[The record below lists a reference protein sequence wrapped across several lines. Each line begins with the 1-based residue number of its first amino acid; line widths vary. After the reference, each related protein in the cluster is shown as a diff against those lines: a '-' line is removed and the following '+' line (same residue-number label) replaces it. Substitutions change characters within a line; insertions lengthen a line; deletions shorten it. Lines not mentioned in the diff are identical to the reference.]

1 MERDSQ
7 LVVDRGVRHHWRL
20 GLCRLALLLVVCV
33 CGGVAAEEWQWADAE
48 NNGRNGVLPAVGLPD
63 HVGEEN
69 LIWKVP
75 IRARWHFCQPTA
87 SAGKVFLGMSPSGI
101 EDEALKAACTG
112 KAAALVCLDL
122 RTGERLWEF
131 ATPNALG
138 TAYGVCSPPVVD
150 GDRLYMRAG
159 TDALCLD
166 VNGQADGNDG
176 PFLDELDYFVKLH
189 WQGHVQGEPL
199 SELRAGYGDI
209 IWVYHMRDLGVKTHD
224 AGAGTPVLD
233 DDLLWVPTSHARGV
247 APTPAWTKIEDD
259 GKWQYQPV
267 PNLVGLDKRTGRLVA
282 KDDLAI
288 PRIFHSQWSSP
299 SLGEVNGRKLIF
311 YGDGYGFLHAFARP
325 NPEAGEE
332 MQILEEV
339 WRLDCN
345 PPEYRCD
352 ENGEEIPYPRHETPK
367 KYEVLG
373 LGIGPCEIIG
383 AAPVFWEDRVY
394 VAIGRDRA
402 YNPREGRR
410 VLGGGHLLCIDPTGS
425 GDITETGTVW
435 STKDVGR
442 TQSTVSIVDGL
453 LYLADLY
460 GHLHCFDAETGER
473 YWRHDLESM
482 VKERTQIV
490 ADGKIYVAD
499 DANQLWVLKAGKE
512 LEVLSTSERLDGEP
526 TSVTAVDGMLL
537 IGTPRSIAGYG
548 LSAAAPTATPDE
560 RRP

>member
-1 MERDSQ
+1 MKSDSG
-7 LVVDRGVRHHWRL
+7 LAADRGVRHQWRL

-33 CGGVAAEEWQWADAE
+33 CRGVAAEEWQWADAE
-48 NNGRNGVLPAVGLPD
+48 NNGRNAVLPATDLPD
-63 HVGEEN
+63 AIGEEN
-69 LIWKVP
+69 LIWEVP
-75 IRARWHFCQPTA
+75 VEAKWHFCQPTVDGDRVYIGTTA
-87 SAGKVFLGMSPSGI
+87 SGLQDKELM
-101 EDEALKAACTG
+101 AACMG
-112 KAAALVCLDL
+112 KAAALVCLDR

-131 ATPNALG
+131 ATPNARG

-150 GDRLYMRAG
+150 GDRLYLRAG
-159 TDALCLD
+159 TDVLCLD
-166 VNGQADGNDG
+166 ANGQADGNNG

-199 SELRAGYGDI
+199 SELQPGYGDI
-209 IWVYHMRDLGVKTHD
+209 IWVYHMGSLGVSTHD
-224 AGAGTPVLD
+224 SGAGTPLLD
-233 DDLLWVPTSHARGV
+233 GELLWVPTSHSRGV
-247 APTPAWTKIEDD
+247 RPTPAWTKVEDD
-259 GKWQYQPV
+259 EKWEYKPV
-267 PNLVGLDKRTGRLVA
+267 PNLVALDSRTGRLVA
-282 KDDLAI
+282 RDDQDI

-299 SLGEVNGRKLIF
+299 SLGEVNGRKLVF

-325 NPEAGEE
+325 DPAGREE
-332 MQILEEV
+332 VQILEQV

-345 PPEYRCD
+345 PPEYRYD
-352 ENGEEIPYPRHETPK
+352 ENGEGIPYPRHDTPK
-367 KYEVLG
+367 KFDVVG
-373 LGIGPCEIIG
+373 LGVGPCEIIG
-383 AAPVFWEDRVY
+383 TAPVFWNGRVY
-394 VAIGRDRA
+394 VAIGRDRF
-402 YNPREGRR
+402 YNPRKGRR

-425 GDITETGTVW
+425 GDITETGIVW

-482 VKERTQIV
+482 VKERTQML

-548 LSAAAPTATPDE
+548 PSAAAPTANPDE